1 MRGVTQ
7 VLTDCPRCKVE
18 SALVELIDP
27 SERIGVAIVGNCR
40 LCGYATELGEV
51 TALGQPFVDEEEVVD
66 ALRRWAAEEHEPDVE
81 VFALANFNG
90 RDARAVARL
99 VLSGQRVDTG
109 FDVIAWLFPGM
120 HGGGHSDGG
129 APDRAP
135 PPELRARSKVPP
147 PPEEPTPE
155 TPLDP
160 RDVGRALASVMLAD
174 GRIRD
179 GERRFLDE
187 TLRRLGAPPLDDRD
201 LRVWR
206 PNELGPVP
214 EPDKLLRAMRMLAL
228 CDHEADGSERRLLE
242 EYARAWR
249 VTLPG
254 ELLPRTGA
262 MAELGRALRA
272 LLMT

>member
-7 VLTDCPRCKVE
+7 VLADCPRCKVE

-27 SERIGVAIVGNCR
+27 SERLGVAIEGNCR

-51 TALGQPFVDEEEVVD
+51 TAFGLPFVDEEEVVD
-66 ALRRWAAEEHEPDVE
+66 ALRRWAREEHEPDVQ
-81 VFALANFNG
+81 VFTLANFNG
-90 RDARAVARL
+90 RDPHTVARMIL
-99 VLSGQRVDTG
+99 AGQRVDTG

-120 HGGGHSDGG
+120 QGGGHD
-129 APDRAP
+129 APEARTPVMAPRAAP
-135 PPELRARSKVPP
+135 PPSVPE
-147 PPEEPTPE
+147 PEPAPT
-155 TPLDP
+155 LDP
-160 RDVGRALASVMLAD
+160 HDVGRALASVMLAD
-174 GRIRD
+174 GKIRD
-179 GERRFLDE
+179 GERRFLDDA
-187 TLRRLGAPPLDDRD
+187 LRRLGAPPLAESD

-206 PNELGPVP
+206 PNELGPVAEP
-214 EPDKLLRAMRMLAL
+214 EKLLRAMRALAL

-272 LLMT
+272 LLMA